1 MSNIFLISDLH
12 LAHAAIITF
21 LDDKGD
27 RIRPFDSI
35 AAHDETIIHNWNKV
49 VTNNDRVY
57 VLGDVAF
64 KFAHLQHMERLNG
77 VKTLI
82 KGNHDVLKASQY
94 LQYFKDIRAC
104 SILDK
109 FLLTHIPIHP
119 DSLSRWKANIHGHLH
134 SNIVKLPDG
143 TPDSR
148 YINVSCE
155 QINFTPI
162 PFETIR
168 SRYAYDATPSSLNL

>member
-12 LAHAAIITF
+12 LSHANILTF
-21 LDDKGD
+21 LEPDGSNL
-27 RIRPFDSI
+27 RSFSSI
-35 AAHDETIIHNWNKV
+35 QEHDETIIHNWNKV
-49 VTNNDRVY
+49 VTSNDKVY
-57 VLGDVAF
+57 VLGDVCF
-64 KFAHLQHMERLNG
+64 KFAHLQAIIPRLNG
-77 VKTLI
+77 YKNAVLI
-82 KGNHDVLKASQY
+82 KGNHDALKSSQY

-104 SILDK
+104 AILDK

-134 SNIVKLPDG
+134 SNVVKLPDG
-143 TPDSR
+143 TPDKR

-155 QINFTPI
+155 QINYTPI

-168 SRYAYDATPSSLNL
+168 GRYA

>member
-1 MSNIFLISDLH
+1 MNAFLISDTHFSHSNIL
-12 LAHAAIITF
+12 TF
-21 LDDKGD
+21 LNPDGS
-27 RIRPFDSI
+27 RLRSFDSV
-35 AAHDETIIHNWNKV
+35 AEMDETMVENWNKV
-49 VTNNDRVY
+49 VKPNDRVY
-57 VLGDVAF
+57 HLGDVCF
-64 KFAHLQHMERLNG
+64 KNAYLQAIMPRLNG
-77 VKTLI
+77 TKVLI
-82 KGNHDVLKASQY
+82 KGNHDELKPSQY

-134 SNIVKLPDG
+134 SNVVKLPDG
-143 TPDSR
+143 TPDKR

-155 QINFTPI
+155 QINYTPI

-168 SRYAYDATPSSLNL
+168 GRYAN

>member
-1 MSNIFLISDLH
+1 MHNIFLASDLH
-12 LAHAAIITF
+12 LSHSNIITF
-21 LDDKGD
+21 LDERGD

-35 AAHDETIIHNWNKV
+35 QEHDETIIHNWNKV
-49 VTNNDRVY
+49 VRPADKVY

-64 KFAHLQHMERLNG
+64 KFAHLELVGRLNG
-77 VKTLI
+77 TKVLI
-82 KGNHDVLKASQY
+82 KGNHDDLKASQY

-119 DSLSRWKANIHGHLH
+119 ESLSRWKANIHGHLH
-134 SNIVKLPDG
+134 SNVVKDLTG
-143 TPDSR
+143 QPDSR
-148 YINVSCE
+148 YINVSME

-168 SRYAYDATPSSLNL
+168 TKYA

>member
-1 MSNIFLISDLH
+1 MSNVFLVSDTHFSHSNIL
-12 LAHAAIITF
+12 TF
-21 LDDKGD
+21 LREDGLPLRD
-27 RIRPFDSI
+27 FSSI
-35 AAHDETIIHNWNKV
+35 HEHDETIVHNWNSV
-49 VTNNDRVY
+49 VRPNDRVY
-57 VLGDVAF
+57 HLGDVCF
-64 KFAHLQHMERLNG
+64 KFAHLQAIIPRLNG
-77 VKTLI
+77 YKNAVLI
-82 KGNHDVLKASQY
+82 KGNHDELKPSQY

-134 SNIVKLPDG
+134 ANVVKLTDG
-143 TPDSR
+143 TPDKR

-155 QINFTPI
+155 QINYTPI

-168 SRYAYDATPSSLNL
+168 GRYA